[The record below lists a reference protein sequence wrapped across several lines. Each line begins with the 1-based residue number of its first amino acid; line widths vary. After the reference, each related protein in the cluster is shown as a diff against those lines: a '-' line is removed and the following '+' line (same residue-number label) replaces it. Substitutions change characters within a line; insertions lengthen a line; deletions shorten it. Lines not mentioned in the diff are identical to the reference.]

1 MLFSHPVYQY
11 LQRRYDIDGQ
21 SVHWEPDQEPTTS
34 AWIALQQISTT
45 HPASIMIWEDEPLA
59 ATADRLSDAG
69 IRTVVFRTL
78 AVRPDEG
85 DYLSTMRANAERIA
99 SSL

>member
-1 MLFSHPVYQY
+1 MILNLVSGIVGE
-11 LQRRYDIDGQ
+11 DQ

-59 ATADRLSDAG
+59 ATAKRLADAG
-69 IRTVVFRTL
+69 IRTVVFQTM
-78 AVRPDEG
+78 AIRPNEG
-85 DYLSTMRANAERIA
+85 DYLSVMRANVERIA
-99 SSL
+99 GSL